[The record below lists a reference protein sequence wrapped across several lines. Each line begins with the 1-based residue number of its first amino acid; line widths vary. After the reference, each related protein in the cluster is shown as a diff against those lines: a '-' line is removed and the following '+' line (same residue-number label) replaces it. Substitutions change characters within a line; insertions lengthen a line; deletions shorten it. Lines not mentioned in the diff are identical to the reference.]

1 MNIVQIQ
8 YTKYHSSGDKA
19 QINIHLYIYG
29 VHDIAKKKKEE
40 TKHKRHC
47 TNNNKKYINK
57 ERKREKRD

>member
-29 VHDIAKKKKEE
+29 VHDIAKK
-40 TKHKRHC
+40 RRRR
-47 TNNNKKYINK
+47 NKTQKTLYKQQQKIYK
-57 ERKREKRD
+57 